1 MAVTLADI
9 AQIDAATY
17 ELPKD
22 YTPRDVEILYWLF
35 CKERWSKDDLKAAEF
50 EIKILQEQIKKL
62 KSKKVTE
69 LAKPLKKRMNFQEL
83 MEMLLK
89 IHIDEI
95 ETFQLSDDESPNLEV
110 RTDKAQNLAKH
121 LAQMIILLTTYL
133 QFLGIDETGRQY
145 LFEDVQAEEW
155 FNG

>member
-22 YTPRDVEILYWLF
+22 YTPRDVEILQWLF
-35 CKERWSKDDLKAAEF
+35 HRVRGNEHDLKIAQF
-50 EIKILQEQIKKL
+50 EIKTLQEQIKKL

-69 LAKPLKKRMNFQEL
+69 LAKPLKKRVTFQDL

-89 IHIDEI
+89 IHIDGI
-95 ETFQLSDDESPNLEV
+95 ETFQLSDDEYHNLEV

-133 QFLGIDETGRQY
+133 KILGIDETGRQY
-145 LFEDVQAEEW
+145 LFEDVQAEDW
-155 FNG
+155 F